1 MWNWGLS
8 NILIVSM
15 IGNSPWW
22 HILTQHG
29 MEIMALLRL
38 RLQASNVDYVYFLEK
53 KTTNLDC

>member
-1 MWNWGLS
+1 
-8 NILIVSM
+8 M